1 MSESSS
7 GIGGATGTVGKV
19 RSFVVENFLFGDD
32 TRLTDDMAFLDNGI
46 IDSTGVLELVG
57 YLESAFG
64 IHVEDDEIVPDNLN
78 SVNSICRYLERK
90 LAAPKSV

>member
-1 MSESSS
+1 MSQKGS
-7 GIGGATGTVGKV
+7 GIAGANGVAAKV

-32 TRLTDDMAFLDNGI
+32 SRLQDNTTFLENGI

-57 YLESAFG
+57 HLESAFG

-78 SVNSICRYLERK
+78 SVNNICCYLERK
-90 LAAPKSV
+90 LSPHKLA